1 MNVIRFTFMV
11 INLLWSLTFSLNVT
25 KIRDDVIKTHPHL
38 QENMVY
44 LSINIYIYTYTERKF
59 ASRHWQIMV
68 T

>member
-25 KIRDDVIKTHPHL
+25 KIRDDVIKTHPRL

-44 LSINIYIYTYTERKF
+44 LSINIYIYTHILRENLHLDIGKL
-59 ASRHWQIMV
+59 W
-68 T
+68 